1 MCDPLSVNFDLG
13 NTIMKRLLIISAV
26 TAAALLNAACV
37 TVIGVD
43 GDYSWTGENAQPFDD
58 AKRDCRRA
66 AGNDEGSTAF
76 VQCMADKGWTR
87 VAD

>member
-1 MCDPLSVNFDLG
+1 MCDPFGINFALG
-13 NTIMKRLLIISAV
+13 NTTMKRLIIVAAV

-43 GDYSWTGENAQPFDD
+43 GDYRWTGENAQPFDD

-66 AGNDEGSTAF
+66 SDDGEGSTAF
-76 VQCMADKGWTR
+76 VTCMADKGWTR
-87 VAD
+87 VQD

>member
-1 MCDPLSVNFDLG
+1 
-13 NTIMKRLLIISAV
+13 MKRLLILSAV
-26 TAAALLNAACV
+26 TAAAMLNAACV

-43 GDYSWTGENAQPFDD
+43 DADYRWTGDNAQPFDG

-76 VQCMADKGWTR
+76 VQCMSGKGWTR
-87 VAD
+87 VRD